1 MKYFCFIKPNEYTC
15 RNCVENQEA
24 FNVSVNCSECI
35 KQSEVYEILEFVDH
49 GAVVMDKECNVKRVS
64 YDDIKI
70 LKEGE
75 KTDNV

>member
-1 MKYFCFIKPNEYTC
+1 MKYFCFLKPNEYEC

-24 FNVSVNCSECI
+24 FNVYVNCSECI

-49 GAVVMDKECNVKRVS
+49 GAVVMDKECNVKRVP
-64 YDDIKI
+64 YDAIKI
-70 LKEGE
+70 LKEGV

>member
-1 MKYFCFIKPNEYTC
+1 MKYFCFLKPNEYTC

-24 FNVSVNCSECI
+24 FNCSECI

-70 LKEGE
+70 LKEGV